1 MAVDHYENF
10 PVASILLPARLRRP
24 VADIYRFARS
34 ADDIADEGDM
44 PDTQRLAALS
54 SYRRALEAIRDG
66 VPGPSSQDD
75 ARPPLFGPL
84 AETVQ
89 AFSLPMA
96 PFFDLLSA
104 FEQDVRVHR
113 YPDEDTLLD
122 YCRRSADPVGRLMLH
137 LHGAA
142 TPGNQAYAD
151 AVCTGLQLTNF
162 WQDVALDWHKN
173 RLYIPQDA
181 LARHGVREDFIR
193 DQSLSTP
200 IHSDSRAGSA
210 APPGPSWGGEQG
222 HAWRTLMRIQVEKA
236 RARLVSGLPLA
247 GALPARAGFEL
258 KLVVLGG
265 LRVLERLDQ
274 LHYDMFR
281 HRPTLRGRDWALM
294 LLRACRPLR
303 RRTHRHPDTENS

>member
-24 VADIYRFARS
+24 VTDIYRFARS
-34 ADDIADEGDM
+34 ADDIADEGDE
-44 PDTQRLAALS
+44 PDAQRLAALS
-54 SYRRALEAIRDG
+54 GYRQALEAIRDG
-66 VPGPSSQDD
+66 APGVAAPED
-75 ARPPLFGPL
+75 AQQAIFGPL
-84 AETVQ
+84 AETVH
-89 AFSLPMA
+89 AFSLHMT

-142 TPGNQAYAD
+142 TPRNQAYAD
-151 AVCTGLQLTNF
+151 AICTGLQLTNF
-162 WQDVALDWHKN
+162 WQDVALDWHKG
-173 RLYIPQDA
+173 RLYIPRDA
-181 LARHGVREDFIR
+181 LARHGVHEDFIR
-193 DQSLSTP
+193 DQSLSSGSGGRT
-200 IHSDSRAGSA
+200 GSA
-210 APPGPSWGGEQG
+210 APRRPSWGGEQG
-222 HAWRTLMRIQVEKA
+222 RAWRTLMRNQVEKT
-236 RARLVSGLPLA
+236 RARLISGLPLA

-281 HRPTLRGRDWALM
+281 HRPTLRGRDWTLM

-303 RRTHRHPDTENS
+303 RRTHRHPDTENP